1 MAKELANFCPPNQT
15 DFLNCYLAMAESESP
30 LIRKFA
36 AMYSSDLVSWIKVN
50 EPLILKIV
58 EVLFKDKEEA
68 NKIYLVDTIIELA
81 KIKPPT
87 SLQPYFNLISYQFSW
102 RVRY

>member
-1 MAKELANFCPPNQT
+1 MAKELASFCPPNQI

-30 LIRKFA
+30 LMRKFA